1 MREVE
6 AQHQDPVSDANTN
19 ENGQSDI
26 MELDLDHSRHFDGE
40 PEDYPVG
47 GDYNWD
53 PMPAD
58 SDEEHMSERS
68 WDRLGT
74 PPPSPLASPLP
85 GTIANMTVGLE
96 RRRNK

>member
-47 GDYNWD
+47 GKLVLNVC
-53 PMPAD
+53 
-58 SDEEHMSERS
+58 
-68 WDRLGT
+68 G
-74 PPPSPLASPLP
+74 
-85 GTIANMTVGLE
+85 
-96 RRRNK
+96 